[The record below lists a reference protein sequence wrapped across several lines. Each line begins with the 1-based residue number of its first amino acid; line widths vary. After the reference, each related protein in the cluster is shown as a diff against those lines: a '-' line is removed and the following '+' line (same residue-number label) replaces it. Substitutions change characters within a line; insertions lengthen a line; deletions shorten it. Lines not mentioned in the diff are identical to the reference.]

1 MPDQSVEIF
10 TLTDR
15 RELIKQGIQL
25 DKVTDDIG
33 DIKSLI
39 KDNIISIRTTV
50 TAVEIRVRSLEDFN
64 IKIRTSLWL
73 IGIFFT
79 VLNSVINIAFRFWK

>member
-1 MPDQSVEIF
+1 MNESGEVF

-25 DKVTDDIG
+25 DQVTDDIG
-33 DIKSLI
+33 DVKGLL
-39 KDNIISIRTTV
+39 KDDIASIRATV
-50 TAVEIRVRSLEDFN
+50 TAVEVRVRSLEDFN

-73 IGIFFT
+73 IGVFFT
-79 VLNSVINIAFRFWK
+79 VLNGTIDVIVRIYFR